1 MVGFNAY
8 VKWSLSLFVNNKHLM
23 RMAVSYLLDFCES
36 FLMSYQLMQLGI
48 SIHVTWIALW
58 T

>member
-1 MVGFNAY
+1 
-8 VKWSLSLFVNNKHLM
+8 
-23 RMAVSYLLDFCES
+23 MAVSYLLDFCES